1 MQVGKD
7 DYLEDELA
15 PGDIVISVGKIFQA
29 ITASTDIPSSNS
41 AALRLSLYLRTTA
54 IRQAREKE
62 LTGWIL
68 TSNGNRADLD
78 RLVAEAG
85 ADGVTIIKLT
95 EAASVRACRG
105 AGPKGCSAA
114 GVRGRDQAALVW
126 TLSADRQR
134 SRGRPMNDVEIRCA
148 VECRQDETR
157 SGPGRLVGRILKYGE
172 RAIDRPELFERG
184 SLTWPADGVVL
195 TRQHA
200 RAAPIMRVQPTLIGD
215 ELRIDQALPDT
226 VAGSDAA
233 TEIRSGLLRG
243 LSVSFQAQRQ
253 AFEGGVRLIQSAAMT
268 AVGLVDSP
276 SYDAP
281 VEVRARG
288 HERRHRRA
296 WL

>member
-1 MQVGKD
+1 
-7 DYLEDELA
+7 
-15 PGDIVISVGKIFQA
+15 
-29 ITASTDIPSSNS
+29 
-41 AALRLSLYLRTTA
+41 
-54 IRQAREKE
+54 
-62 LTGWIL
+62 
-68 TSNGNRADLD
+68 
-78 RLVAEAG
+78 
-85 ADGVTIIKLT
+85 
-95 EAASVRACRG
+95 
-105 AGPKGCSAA
+105 
-114 GVRGRDQAALVW
+114 
-126 TLSADRQR
+126 
-134 SRGRPMNDVEIRCA
+134 MNDVEIRCA

-157 SGPGRLVGRILKYGE
+157 RGPGRLVGRILTYGQ
-172 RAIDRPELFERG
+172 RAIDRAELFERG

-200 RAAPIMRVQPTLIGD
+200 RGAPIMRVQPTLIGD

-226 VAGSDAA
+226 VAGRDAA

-296 WL
+296 WQ